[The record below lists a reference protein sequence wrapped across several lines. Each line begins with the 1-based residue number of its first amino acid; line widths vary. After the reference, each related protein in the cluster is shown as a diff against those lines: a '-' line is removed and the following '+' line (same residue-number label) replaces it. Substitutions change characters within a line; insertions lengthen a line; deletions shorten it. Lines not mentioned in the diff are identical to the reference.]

1 MLKDNEI
8 RFRRQMLYLMLLAVV
23 GVFLSSCSEKKPK
36 IYQVGILGGIEAF
49 SDIADGFKAKMSELG
64 YVEGENIF
72 YDMQIANFDQSGLRK
87 VAKKFVDDKVD
98 LIFVFP
104 TEPSLEAKAATQG
117 TEIPVVFAIAGIE
130 GVNLV
135 KSVRQPGGNITGVR
149 YPGPDL
155 VVKRFE
161 ILLELAPHIKRL
173 YIPYNP
179 NYPNGPPALEALR
192 PVAASKGVTL
202 VTVQV
207 SSVKDIQVAFEKR
220 AKLVDIGMD
229 AIQILPEFLTQTP
242 SGWAAI
248 SGFAKEHKLPLVGS
262 MLSSADTGG
271 VFSYCVDFF
280 EVGEMAA
287 PIADKILKGIPANTI
302 AVVTPEAHLRL
313 NYKMIQELGLNVNEG
328 LLIRADEVIR

>member
-1 MLKDNEI
+1 MLKYNKI
-8 RFRRQMLYLMLLAVV
+8 RFRRQILYLTLLAVV
-23 GVFLSSCSEKKPK
+23 SVFLSSCSEKKPK
-36 IYQVGILGGIEAF
+36 VYRVGILGGMEPF

-64 YVEGENIF
+64 YIENKNIV
-72 YDMQIANFDQSGLRK
+72 YDIQVANFQLTDLQL
-87 VAKKFVDDKVD
+87 VAKKFVEDEVD

-104 TEPSLEAKAATQG
+104 TEASLAAKAATQG

-130 GVNLV
+130 GINLV
-135 KSVRQPGGNITGVR
+135 ESVRQPGGNITGVR

-161 ILLELAPHIKRL
+161 ILLEMAPHIKRL
-173 YIPYNP
+173 YIPYDP

-202 VTVQV
+202 VAVQV
-207 SSVKDIQVAFEKR
+207 SSVEDIQVAFKKR
-220 AKLVDIGMD
+220 AQLVDNGMD

-262 MLSSADTGG
+262 MLSSADIGG
-271 VFSYCVDFF
+271 VFSYCVNFF
-280 EVGEMAA
+280 EVGELAA
-287 PIADKILKGIPANTI
+287 PIADKILKGTLASTI
-302 AVVTPEAHLRL
+302 SVVTPEPHLRL
-313 NYKMIQELGLNVNEG
+313 NYKVIQELGLNVNEG
-328 LLIRADEVIR
+328 LLSRADEVIR